1 MVGSIEFAKSSCGRR
16 DALSSRSR
24 RKFDKAWAVPLFVRS
39 MTEMPR
45 FSFSDMEFRLVF
57 ELNNPRFVVL
67 NRD

>member
-1 MVGSIEFAKSSCGRR
+1 
-16 DALSSRSR
+16 
-24 RKFDKAWAVPLFVRS
+24 